1 MVGLVELPMTS
12 TRPSTL
18 LPIISKSELNPNP
31 KISNPNP
38 KINCIIV
45 FSEQHVGQ
53 ITSLSYWLLIIEA
66 ISTITDYWV
75 IPEGNSQDTEP
86 IGHSADFSLEIDA
99 ILFQERE
106 TTFKKDIH

>member
-45 FSEQHVGQ
+45 FSEQHVG
-53 ITSLSYWLLIIEA
+53 
-66 ISTITDYWV
+66 
-75 IPEGNSQDTEP
+75 
-86 IGHSADFSLEIDA
+86 
-99 ILFQERE
+99 
-106 TTFKKDIH
+106 